1 MKKDIQSYKHIYEK
15 LDGDYPHPLF
25 FCASGG
31 QNVAIEYL
39 YNLKLG
45 YPDRQAFRIR

>member
-15 LDGDYPHPLF
+15 IDGDCPHPLF

-31 QNVAIEYL
+31 QNAL
-39 YNLKLG
+39 DKLKIMLKY
-45 YPDRQAFRIR
+45 YPLQYTY